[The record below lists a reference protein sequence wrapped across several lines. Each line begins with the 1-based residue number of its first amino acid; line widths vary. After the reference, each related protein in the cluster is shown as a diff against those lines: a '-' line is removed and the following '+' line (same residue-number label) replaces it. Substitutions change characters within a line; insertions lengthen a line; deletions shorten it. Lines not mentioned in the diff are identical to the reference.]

1 MKCFLFIFLFEIKRM
16 MGFLNKIR
24 NFSFKGKINAG
35 SGITSIEEAIRNYSF
50 MEWRPGNGLPDICID
65 LDSITGITEA
75 YNKCSSIATIINRN
89 SSALINGK
97 WWLTDKKDNDVL
109 NKYKGIAAL
118 LDKPNP
124 IQSWSEFLMLVDVYR
139 QLYGEAFVYAV
150 VPDGFSLQDA
160 SALWAVNPNYVSIKL
175 SGKMYLQSNAEEI
188 IEGYILNVNGTAIE
202 VDRRYML
209 HIRDVNQNVNMSAND
224 IRGRSRLVG
233 LDKSVRNIIQAEE
246 AIYALN
252 KNRGAQGI
260 LANKTSDKIGHQQID
275 DEEKE
280 RIQRKFNT
288 NYGLRSN
295 QDTVIITNAD
305 LSWQQMSFNVKD
317 LMLFEGMENN
327 IKRIAEA
334 FNYPFELLN
343 TTNIAYSNKVEAKRE
358 LYQGNIIPVSKIYA
372 EKFTSFFGL
381 DRAFFVIDFAEVE
394 CLKKTETEKAETLYK
409 QNQALKIAYEKGIIS
424 LAEWRLAIGMDEEIY
439 KPDKTAK
446 NITENEQETG
456 ENRSEESNE

>member
-1 MKCFLFIFLFEIKRM
+1 MKYFLFIFLFEIKHT

-424 LAEWRLAIGMDEEIY
+424 LAEWRLAIGMNEEIY
-439 KPDKTAK
+439 KPDEPAK
-446 NITENEQETG
+446 NVTGNEQETG

>member
-1 MKCFLFIFLFEIKRM
+1 MKYFLFVFLFEIKHA

-424 LAEWRLAIGMDEEIY
+424 LAEWRLAIGMNEEIY
-439 KPDKTAK
+439 KPDEPAK
-446 NITENEQETG
+446 NVTGNEQETG

>member
-1 MKCFLFIFLFEIKRM
+1 MKYFLFIFLFEIKHV

-424 LAEWRLAIGMDEEIY
+424 LAEWRLAIGMNEEIY
-439 KPDKTAK
+439 KPDEPAK
-446 NITENEQETG
+446 NVTGNEQETG

>member
-1 MKCFLFIFLFEIKRM
+1 

-24 NFSFKGKINAG
+24 NFSFKGKINAS

-424 LAEWRLAIGMDEEIY
+424 LAEWRLAIGMNEEIY
-439 KPDKTAK
+439 KPDEPAK
-446 NITENEQETG
+446 NVTGNEQETG

>member
-1 MKCFLFIFLFEIKRM
+1 

-35 SGITSIEEAIRNYSF
+35 AGIASTEEAIRNYSF

-75 YNKCSSIATIINRN
+75 YNRCSSIATIINRN

-97 WWLTDKKDNDVL
+97 WWLTDKKDNDIL
-109 NKYKGIAAL
+109 KKYKGIAAL

-124 IQSWSEFLMLVDVYR
+124 IQSWSEFILLVDVYR

-150 VPDGFSLQDA
+150 VPDGFSIQDA

-175 SGKMYLQSNAEEI
+175 SGKMYLQSNVEEI

-202 VDRRYML
+202 VDRKYML
-209 HIRDVNQNVNMSAND
+209 HIRDVNQNVNLSAND
-224 IRGRSRLVG
+224 IRGHSRLVG

-260 LANKTSDKIGHQQID
+260 LANRSSDTIGHQQID

-295 QDTVIITNAD
+295 QDTVIITNSD
-305 LSWQQMSFNVKD
+305 LSWQPMSFNVKD

-358 LYQGNIIPVSKIYA
+358 LYQGNIIPISKIYA

-439 KPDKTAK
+439 KPDEPVK
-446 NITENEQETG
+446 NTTGNGYETE
-456 ENRSEESNE
+456 ENRSEKSNE

>member
-1 MKCFLFIFLFEIKRM
+1 M

-424 LAEWRLAIGMDEEIY
+424 LAEWRLAIGMNEEIY
-439 KPDKTAK
+439 KPDEPAK
-446 NITENEQETG
+446 NITGNEQETG

>member
-1 MKCFLFIFLFEIKRM
+1 MKYFLFIFLFEIKHM

-424 LAEWRLAIGMDEEIY
+424 LAEWRLAIGMNEEIY
-439 KPDKTAK
+439 KPDEPAK
-446 NITENEQETG
+446 NITGNEQETG

>member
-1 MKCFLFIFLFEIKRM
+1 
-16 MGFLNKIR
+16 MGLLNKLR
-24 NFSFKGKINAG
+24 NFSFRSKLNVG
-35 SGITSIEEAIRNYSF
+35 SGIDSIEEAIRNYSF
-50 MEWRPGNGLPDICID
+50 MEWRPGNGLPDIHID
-65 LDSITGITEA
+65 LDCITGITEA

-89 SSALINGK
+89 SSALVNGK

-150 VPDGFSLQDA
+150 VPDGFSIQDA
-160 SALWAVNPNYVSIKL
+160 SALWAINPKYVSIKL
-175 SGKMYLQSNAEEI
+175 SGKMYLQSNADEI
-188 IEGYILNVNGTAIE
+188 IEGYILSVNGTEIE
-202 VDRRYML
+202 VDSRYVL
-209 HIRDVNQNVNMSAND
+209 HIRDVNQNINMSPND

-260 LANKTSDKIGHQQID
+260 LANRSKDAIGHQQID
-275 DEEKE
+275 DEEKD
-280 RIQRKFNT
+280 RLQRKFNT

-305 LSWQQMSFNVKD
+305 LAWQQMSFNVKD
-317 LMLFEGMENN
+317 LMLFEGIENN

-358 LYQGNIIPVSKIYA
+358 LYQGNIIPTAKIYA
-372 EKFTSFFGL
+372 EKFTSFFQI
-381 DRAFFVIDFAEVE
+381 DRAFFVVDFADVE
-394 CLKKTETEKAETLYK
+394 CLKKTESERADTIYK
-409 QNQALKIAYEKGIIS
+409 QNQAFKIAYEQGVIS